1 MAVNVFENALLRKF
15 GESGT
20 DGVTNNDKRTECL
33 YVGGHPFTIILKDS
47 EGVQNDVKVQVN
59 NSNALDPNKSG
70 HSLQPLQL
78 GLQTSNNEAVDK
90 GFYGGKENPRKE
102 SSASTSDFASNW
114 IDMPGGATID
124 GSVSGYVGSGEWRW
138 IRLVTGTEMKPTLS
152 GYAWSQYQDYR

>member
-1 MAVNVFENALLRKF
+1 MAVGVSDNALLRKF
-15 GESGT
+15 SESGT

-47 EGVQNDVKVQVN
+47 AGVQNDVKIQVN
-59 NSNALDPNKSG
+59 NSNALDQGKAG

-78 GLQTSNNEAVDK
+78 GLQSSNEEAVEK

-102 SSASTSDFASNW
+102 SSASASDFASNW

-124 GSVSGYVGSGEWRW
+124 NSVSGYVGSGEWRW
-138 IRLVTGTEMKPTLS
+138 IRLVTTNEMKATLS